1 MTEQRPAQ
9 RPPFRAHDS
18 RLESRLAPPRATGA
32 SARSAAF
39 DGWARRL
46 AWLCIALGIYGPATA
61 NAQQVNV
68 PAETRPR
75 ALEGLVWQLE
85 EYLTVNGLKAALSGT
100 GHRYATFDDGHFR
113 INSGCSTLNGSYWL
127 EGSRLIFSPHV
138 ASMLLDCPETLMA
151 QEQAV
156 LGLLGVIERFVPSTD
171 GLAMVDSSG
180 KTLITLAR
188 PDAVPLQGRVW
199 RLLTY
204 RNGNGTVG
212 PALATPTFSLEFVDG
227 SNLIGHA
234 CDTYRAVFT
243 RDEERLSLVGPVA
256 VSRRGCAG
264 SNDASRQNTDYLA
277 ALEAVQSYQVDRSKL
292 LLRDMNG
299 RMLARFEPMEDQDQ
313 TPSRSTTTSQEAD
326 KLPSAPKPL
335 LPAIR
340 SANPISAPRQQSG
353 P

>member
-1 MTEQRPAQ
+1 M
-9 RPPFRAHDS
+9 
-18 RLESRLAPPRATGA
+18 
-32 SARSAAF
+32 
-39 DGWARRL
+39 
-46 AWLCIALGIYGPATA
+46 CIVLGTSGPLTA
-61 NAQQVNV
+61 NAEQVNEQ
-68 PAETRPR
+68 AATRPP
-75 ALEGLVWQLE
+75 ALEGQVWQLE
-85 EYLTVNGLKAALSGT
+85 EYLTANGLKAALSGT

-156 LGLLGVIERFVPSTD
+156 LGLLGLIERLVPSSD
-171 GLAMVDSSG
+171 GLAMVDASG
-180 KTLITLAR
+180 KTLITLVR

-204 RNGNGTVG
+204 RNGNGTIV

-227 SNLIGHA
+227 GNLIGQA

-243 RDEERLSLVGPVA
+243 RNEERLSLVGPVA

-299 RMLARFEPMEDQDQ
+299 RMLARFEPMDDQDQ
-313 TPSRSTTTSQEAD
+313 TPSPSATASQDPD

-335 LPAIR
+335 LPALR
-340 SANPISAPRQQSG
+340 
-353 P
+353 